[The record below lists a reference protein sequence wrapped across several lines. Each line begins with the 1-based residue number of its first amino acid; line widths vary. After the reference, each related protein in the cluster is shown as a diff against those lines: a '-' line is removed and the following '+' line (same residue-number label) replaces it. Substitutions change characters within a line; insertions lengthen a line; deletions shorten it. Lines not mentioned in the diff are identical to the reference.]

1 MLNVPEGP
9 AQSTSG
15 KPDWGYPSDK
25 PCAVCGGS
33 SDNQSEPRFGYV
45 VCRKHQ
51 NVPPNQLEQACVQW
65 ISSDWDDFNAIGCA
79 IPREVPLIVSGPYTP
94 EYATDG
100 SAAFDLRYWGTYMA
114 WLDKMKSVEIEP
126 GDTVRIPTGLKFKI
140 PYGYELQIRP
150 RSGLASRGI
159 VAQFG
164 TVDSDYRGFVDV
176 ILHNNSNQE
185 IAVEHGDRI
194 AQAVL
199 APVIRAV
206 FVQGEV
212 TDDTAR
218 GSGGFG
224 STGI

>member
-1 MLNVPEGP
+1 
-9 AQSTSG
+9 
-15 KPDWGYPSDK
+15 
-25 PCAVCGGS
+25 
-33 SDNQSEPRFGYV
+33 
-45 VCRKHQ
+45 
-51 NVPPNQLEQACVQW
+51 
-65 ISSDWDDFNAIGCA
+65 
-79 IPREVPLIVSGPYTP
+79 
-94 EYATDG
+94 
-100 SAAFDLRYWGTYMA
+100 MA